1 LLDGVIVKLA
11 ILAVTILAV
20 ALWLGMWLFVGRKTT
35 TARMQYLVPLAVTII
50 DIALIAVYGLRLL

>member
-1 LLDGVIVKLA
+1 MKLA
-11 ILAVTILAV
+11 ILAVTILAA

-50 DIALIAVYGLRLL
+50 DIALIAVYGLRLM